1 MLPPARDFKRIVP
14 IKVGPSN
21 LPVAKGVF
29 FETACVS
36 RNRLVS
42 SPRVRFYPYVF
53 TR

>member
-1 MLPPARDFKRIVP
+1 MLPPARDFKRIMP
-14 IKVGPSN
+14 IKVGLSG

-42 SPRVRFYPYVF
+42 S
-53 TR
+53 TGSL